1 MCKAKQRK
9 WKLYFTDVL
18 LKAFAI
24 GQTFGQRAVQ
34 KGESLFKIGSAGTG
48 FSLFYLLFFLEWPMM
63 SPDSF
68 RYIPEPLSRKDST
81 LVTVEQKNFKTLPH

>member
-18 LKAFAI
+18 LKAIAI

-48 FSLFYLLFFLEWPMM
+48 FSLFY
-63 SPDSF
+63 
-68 RYIPEPLSRKDST
+68 
-81 LVTVEQKNFKTLPH
+81 